1 MTQFIAAISLVV
13 PDYDQAVSFYVGL
26 LGFDLIE
33 DTQIDEDSRRVL
45 VAPPG
50 STETRI
56 MIEKAASQE
65 QEDAIGNQTGGRIA
79 FTLETYDFETDA
91 AMMEQAGIDVIEE
104 ERQGPEGT
112 TLIFRDPFG
121 NKWKLIERH

>member
-33 DTQIDEDSRRVL
+33 DTQIDEDSRRVM

-104 ERQGPEGT
+104 EQQGPEGT

>member
-104 ERQGPEGT
+104 EQQGREGT
-112 TLIFRDPFG
+112 SLIFRDPFG